1 MQIEAPILT
10 KYACNSKNIYIYIYW
25 WRAGTYERP
34 GTDHV
39 TVGPMRGLK
48 INYMKRGQIN
58 IYTDLVTI

>member
-1 MQIEAPILT
+1 MQL
-10 KYACNSKNIYIYIYW
+10 KKKIYICIYW
-25 WRAGTYERP
+25 GRAGTYERP

-39 TVGPMRGLK
+39 TGGPLRALK